1 MCCMFAGFLSFVF
14 IFTFVPHYTAC
25 STVSNSIFSN
35 LCVCVIFIFYSLLL
49 FKIGLPI
56 FSFLL
61 LLLPLAFCSQL
72 VYNAVLS
79 SVCHCDLFIRV
90 SRSLTHSLTRSLFLA
105 LTRCTFAS
113 LFYVYSSSLQLLAT
127 LKSRATKKRK
137 NLLSFSP
144 FDLHTEHTRFIL
156 VYY

>member
-105 LTRCTFAS
+105 LTRCIRFTFLCL
-113 LFYVYSSSLQLLAT
+113 LFFPSTACDSKESRNEKAE
-127 LKSRATKKRK
+127 KSA
-137 NLLSFSP
+137 LFFP
-144 FDLHTEHTRFIL
+144 FRFAH
-156 VYY
+156 

>member
-1 MCCMFAGFLSFVF
+1 MLYVCWFSLFRFLFSFLF
-14 IFTFVPHYTAC
+14 HITPLVPQFPTP
-25 STVSNSIFSN
+25 FSPIY
-35 LCVCVIFIFYSLLL
+35 VCVIFIFYSLLL

-90 SRSLTHSLTRSLFLA
+90 SRLLTHSLTRSLFFA